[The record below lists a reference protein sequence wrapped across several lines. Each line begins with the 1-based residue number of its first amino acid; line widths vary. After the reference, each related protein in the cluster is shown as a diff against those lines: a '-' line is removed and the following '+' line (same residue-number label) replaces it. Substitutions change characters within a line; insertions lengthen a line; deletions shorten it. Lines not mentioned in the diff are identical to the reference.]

1 MEYYEKDK
9 ESSCI
14 QYWNKSSLYCW
25 VISHKLLVDGFQWVG
40 DIPNL
45 NKNLKQFI
53 KLKKNMTKKLITD
66 IFLKQMLNILKM
78 YII

>member
-14 QYWNKSSLYCW
+14 QYWNKNKLYCW
-25 VISHKLLVDGFQWVG
+25 VMSHKLLVDGFQQVE

-45 NKNLKQFI
+45 NKKLKQFI
-53 KLKKNMTKKLITD
+53 KLTKNMMKKLITD
-66 IFLKQMLNILKM
+66 TLLKWMLNILKM
-78 YII
+78 YIV